1 MTKEIYEKRKD
12 DLTKNMGEWVKAGKY
27 NEARVTYGRLCEL
40 IDIAYCVEGVITEE
54 QYHADNNRASDGFYD
69 NL

>member
-12 DLTKNMGEWVKAGKY
+12 DLMKNMDEWVKAGKY

-40 IDIAYCVEGVITEE
+40 IDIVYCIEGIVTEE
-54 QYHADNNRASDGFYD
+54 QYHADNKRAADCFYD